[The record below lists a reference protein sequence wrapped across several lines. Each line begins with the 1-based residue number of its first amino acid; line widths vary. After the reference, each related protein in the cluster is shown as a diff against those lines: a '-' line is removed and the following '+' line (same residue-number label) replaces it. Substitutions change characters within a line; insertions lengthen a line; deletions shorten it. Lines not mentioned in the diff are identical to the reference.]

1 LKEVLESLPTSM
13 QSALQDIVR
22 NVQID
27 DRGCINHP
35 SYRPMELQPDVA
47 QRLQHLPAELRTR
60 YITLQLQSFLYQVYF
75 NGSWDVRPKLK
86 TDISDSPIENNT
98 VRGLNIE
105 FYDQLHTSNCGEGYF
120 DPGWLILKQEEDG
133 SLAVQKQ
140 DLTLHIQRDR
150 HLHLMEQSVDVGTI
164 ATIRLP
170 RNLIIEDFYVAV
182 GNAGPPPIG
191 EQEVVNLYFNL
202 TPEGSIAVMESLTR
216 QLNAISLPFAFKV
229 LFNPSDYN
237 RHYTGILN
245 INKNTFET
253 LKLILQNIYVRHQGQ
268 FRTQVPLFTK
278 TLSPGLALAEE
289 PSYSPTSPE
298 TFGIN
303 RCQIIAA
310 SLLEA
315 QQRGDRLPDKRMSCI
330 LEHFHSLQL
339 VAQSPYLNVG
349 SQDCY
354 VWN

>member
-1 LKEVLESLPTSM
+1 M

-27 DRGCINHP
+27 ERGSISHP

-60 YITLQLQSFLYQVYF
+60 YLSLQLQSFLYQVYF
-75 NGSWDVRPKLK
+75 NGSWSVSPELK
-86 TDISDSPIENNT
+86 ADISDSPIENNT

-140 DLTLHIQRDR
+140 DLTLHVQRDR
-150 HLHLMEQSVDVGTI
+150 HLHPMEQSVDVGAI
-164 ATIRLP
+164 AAIRLP
-170 RNLIIEDFYVAV
+170 RNLIIEEFYVAV
-182 GNAGPPPIG
+182 GNAGPPSIG
-191 EQEVVNLYFNL
+191 KEVINLYFNL

-216 QLNAISLPFAFKV
+216 QLNATSLPFAFKV
-229 LFNPSDYN
+229 LFDPSDYN

-253 LKLILQNIYVRHQGQ
+253 LQPILQNIYVRHQDQ
-268 FRTQVPLFTK
+268 FRAQVPLFTK

-310 SLLEA
+310 SLFEA
-315 QQRGDRLPDKRMSCI
+315 QQRGDRSPHQRVSCI

-339 VAQSPYLNVG
+339 VAQFPYLNAG
-349 SQDCY
+349 SQDNY
-354 VWN
+354 EW